1 VESPA
6 RISQVLGK
14 KLEEMDFDKAY
25 VVLGRFLVLKKDE
38 DLFQE
43 MAEGYVWH
51 QYQAVLGLLWV
62 PLRVM

>member
-38 DLFQE
+38 DLFQD
-43 MAEGYVWH
+43 MWC
-51 QYQAVLGLLWV
+51 QS
-62 PLRVM
+62 